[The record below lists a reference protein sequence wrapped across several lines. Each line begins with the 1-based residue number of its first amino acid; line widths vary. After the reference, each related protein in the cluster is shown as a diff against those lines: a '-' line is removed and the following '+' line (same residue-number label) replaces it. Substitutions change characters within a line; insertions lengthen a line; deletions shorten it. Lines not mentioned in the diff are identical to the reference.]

1 MLTDEGFRLVFSHAK
16 YDAAYWKRRC
26 LLLSSCW
33 SPTQSLDEGI
43 VVIHLQSLI
52 RRHQAMAK
60 AKVLMSQQR
69 AWRSPASVSR
79 ASCMGVACRHTTQ
92 DRAARVVQRHAR
104 SFIHGSR
111 RGEDISYPP
120 PPQLRRVSM
129 CDSELV
135 DDNVQETFYMKR
147 LTRRKH
153 VHRRPSRVRDATD
166 HKKCDDTQN
175 IFVA

>member
-120 PPQLRRVSM
+120 PPPAAPACFDVRFGTRGRQRPRNILYEEIDTSQTCASSAITR
-129 CDSELV
+129 
-135 DDNVQETFYMKR
+135 
-147 LTRRKH
+147 TRRNRSQE
-153 VHRRPSRVRDATD
+153 V
-166 HKKCDDTQN
+166 
-175 IFVA
+175 